1 MPFIPYSPK
10 NTPLTHVR
18 LYVLPLNECTYCVLY
33 ILEFKM
39 VLNIVEHFI
48 LAIFVVYREWVTLL
62 IVCAWHL
69 SYELCRTKSDIL
81 LLLFPLTNCES
92 LWIKLDRK

>member
-18 LYVLPLNECTYCVLY
+18 LYVLPLNECTYCALY

-69 SYELCRTKSDIL
+69 LYEHPYDSNTIL
-81 LLLFPLTNCES
+81 FLFLLTNVLILS
-92 LWIKLDRK
+92 RFG